1 MIPINGG
8 LGGSLSAFVD
18 GQALVNQ
25 SSINQASI
33 NAHYP
38 AKQAFTM
45 TSSFHCYHISSPASY

>member
-25 SSINQASI
+25 SSINQHTLSGETGV
-33 NAHYP
+33 Y
-38 AKQAFTM
+38 
-45 TSSFHCYHISSPASY
+45 YD